1 MATTLPRRTA
11 DAALSTASGFGCSRS
26 ISIRSV
32 ATVASAYHTHQSE
45 MCQTGGAEPGMRR
58 RFLGGSNGSCDF
70 LLDLGYAV
78 RTLRLNPGL
87 ATVAIVTLAR
97 GIGGT
102 TAVFSVLDPV
112 PLRP

>member
-1 MATTLPRRTA
+1 
-11 DAALSTASGFGCSRS
+11 
-26 ISIRSV
+26 
-32 ATVASAYHTHQSE
+32 
-45 MCQTGGAEPGMRR
+45 
-58 RFLGGSNGSCDF
+58 
-70 LLDLGYAV
+70 LGYAV

-112 PLRP
+112 PLRPLPYAEPERLVSIATYLPWLPPYDGMGISWAGVVTQAAKGSHL